1 MYSMHL
7 WKSGDDYLSRYN
19 LYNVSKFQI
28 YKVSFGTFT
37 SGTGLTDDPM
47 IFTNGSSES
56 CGSARSGELY
66 FRFDTENQNWIFI
79 QYI

>member
-1 MYSMHL
+1 MLYL
-7 WKSGDDYLSRYN
+7 LKPKDNYLSRFN

-28 YKVSFGTFT
+28 YKVSFGTFA

-66 FRFDTENQNWIFI
+66 FRDAPDYAGQLEIDKLH
-79 QYI
+79 

>member
-1 MYSMHL
+1 MLHL
-7 WKSGDDYLSRYN
+7 LKSKDDYLSRFD
-19 LYNVSKFQI
+19 LYDVSKFQI
-28 YKVSFGTFT
+28 YKVSFGTFA

-56 CGSARSGELY
+56 CGTARSGELY

-79 QYI
+79 

>member
-1 MYSMHL
+1 MKY
-7 WKSGDDYLSRYN
+7 K
-19 LYNVSKFQI
+19 I

-66 FRFDTENQNWIFI
+66 FRFETENENWKSI
-79 QYI
+79 

>member
-1 MYSMHL
+1 MLHL
-7 WKSGDDYLSRYN
+7 LKSKDDFLSRFD
-19 LYNVSKFQI
+19 LYDVSKFQI

-66 FRFDTENQNWIFI
+66 FRFETENENWISI
-79 QYI
+79 

>member
-1 MYSMHL
+1 MLHL
-7 WKSGDDYLSRYN
+7 LKPKDDYLSMFN
-19 LYNVSKFQI
+19 LYNGLKYQI

-66 FRFDTENQNWIFI
+66 FRFDTKNENWIFLVYLI
-79 QYI
+79 S

>member
-1 MYSMHL
+1 MLHL
-7 WKSGDDYLSRYN
+7 LKSKDDYLSRFD
-19 LYNVSKFQI
+19 LYDVSKFQI

-56 CGSARSGELY
+56 CGIARSGELY
-66 FRFDTENQNWIFI
+66 FRFETENENWISI
-79 QYI
+79 

>member
-1 MYSMHL
+1 MLHL
-7 WKSGDDYLSRYN
+7 LKSKDDYLSRFD
-19 LYNVSKFQI
+19 LYDVSKFQI

-56 CGSARSGELY
+56 CGTARSGELY
-66 FRFDTENQNWIFI
+66 FRLKI
-79 QYI
+79 QGFFQSGEGT

>member
-1 MYSMHL
+1 MLHL
-7 WKSGDDYLSRYN
+7 LKSKDDYLSRFD
-19 LYNVSKFQI
+19 LYDVSKFQI

-79 QYI
+79 

>member
-1 MYSMHL
+1 MLHL
-7 WKSGDDYLSRYN
+7 LKSKDDFLSRFD
-19 LYNVSKFQI
+19 LYDDVSKFQI

-56 CGSARSGELY
+56 CSSARSGELY
-66 FRFDTENQNWIFI
+66 FRFETENENWISI
-79 QYI
+79 

>member
-1 MYSMHL
+1 MLHL
-7 WKSGDDYLSRYN
+7 LKSKDDYLSRFD
-19 LYNVSKFQI
+19 LYDISKFQI

-56 CGSARSGELY
+56 CGTARSGELY

-79 QYI
+79 

>member
-1 MYSMHL
+1 MLHSL
-7 WKSGDDYLSRYN
+7 KPKDDYLSWFD
-19 LYNVSKFQI
+19 LYKVSKFQI
-28 YKVSFGTFT
+28 YKVSFGTFA

-66 FRFDTENQNWIFI
+66 FRFDGENQNWIFI
-79 QYI
+79 YYI

>member
-1 MYSMHL
+1 MLHL
-7 WKSGDDYLSRYN
+7 LKSKDDYLSRFD
-19 LYNVSKFQI
+19 LYDVSKFQI
-28 YKVSFGTFT
+28 YKVSFGAFT

-56 CGSARSGELY
+56 CGTARSGELY

-79 QYI
+79 

>member
-1 MYSMHL
+1 MLHL
-7 WKSGDDYLSRYN
+7 LKSKDDYLSRFD
-19 LYNVSKFQI
+19 LYDVSKFQI

-66 FRFDTENQNWIFI
+66 FRFETENQNCISI
-79 QYI
+79 

>member
-1 MYSMHL
+1 MLHL
-7 WKSGDDYLSRYN
+7 LKSKDDYLSRFD
-19 LYNVSKFQI
+19 LYDVSKFQI

-66 FRFDTENQNWIFI
+66 FRFETENENWISI
-79 QYI
+79 

>member
-1 MYSMHL
+1 MNSMLHL
-7 WKSGDDYLSRYN
+7 LKPKDDHLSWFTM
-19 LYNVSKFQI
+19 LYNGLKQQI

-66 FRFDTENQNWIFI
+66 FRFDGENQNWIFI
-79 QYI
+79 